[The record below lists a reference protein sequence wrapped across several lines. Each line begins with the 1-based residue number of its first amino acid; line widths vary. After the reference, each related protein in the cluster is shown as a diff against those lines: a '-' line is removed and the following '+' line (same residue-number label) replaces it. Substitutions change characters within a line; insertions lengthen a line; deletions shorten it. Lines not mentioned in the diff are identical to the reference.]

1 MISVHPVEMNVIL
14 WENAILA
21 MEYHILNEVVIV
33 QGLCWKDTEYLWTVS
48 GTDAELGIEK

>member
-48 GTDAELGIEK
+48 GADAELGVEK